1 MNKLLFLLFAITIF
15 LSCKHNSDT
24 EKEKYQNERKQIINV
39 HDKIKEIKIE
49 EVLIGNIAIPYSIGE
64 YLIII
69 DAKSHDKLIHIFD
82 KNNYKYITSF
92 GDQGQG
98 PLEITTI
105 GHISAN
111 EKKHELYVGDHGK
124 NCILSYNL
132 DSVIANP
139 YYPPKTKLKIKDR
152 EFPDRFQYVNDTV
165 SFARIISVNSNNS
178 FNQSIAKWDMN
189 TGDIFPMK
197 YTHPDIERKRVTF
210 AISLENNIYV
220 ECYHHHDLMTL
231 CSLDGDLKYNIYS
244 SKWDKKTSNQ
254 FLYYGGVTFADDKI
268 IASYSGK
275 DQWLKDYQPTSFI
288 IFNKNGDYLKTIETG
303 YKIDNFCYDKDNNKI
318 IMVFNDNI
326 QFGYLDLNN
335 II

>member
-1 MNKLLFLLFAITIF
+1 
-15 LSCKHNSDT
+15 
-24 EKEKYQNERKQIINV
+24 
-39 HDKIKEIKIE
+39 
-49 EVLIGNIAIPYSIGE
+49 
-64 YLIII
+64 
-69 DAKSHDKLIHIFD
+69 
-82 KNNYKYITSF
+82 
-92 GDQGQG
+92 
-98 PLEITTI
+98 
-105 GHISAN
+105 
-111 EKKHELYVGDHGK
+111 
-124 NCILSYNL
+124 
-132 DSVIANP
+132 
-139 YYPPKTKLKIKDR
+139 
-152 EFPDRFQYVNDTV
+152 
-165 SFARIISVNSNNS
+165 
-178 FNQSIAKWDMN
+178 MN